1 MVDNTKLKR
10 LAEIGAKD
18 SKLLTQRQRETIA
31 VEIKKIAK
39 YKFIQIEPYEIDEA
53 VDGNNSLNLN
63 WLEAHKTAEIINEL
77 EPDEAFIDCPSTNIE
92 AYTNYLKKLLKKPVK
107 LILEHKADSKY
118 PLVGA
123 ASIIAKCIREEEVK
137 KIEKK
142 VGESIGTGYP
152 ANPICQEFLKK
163 NFEKYPEIFRKS
175 WMTIKNHKAA
185 KEQKG
190 LKEF

>member
-1 MVDNTKLKR
+1 MVKLEN
-10 LAEIGAKD
+10 LGVKD
-18 SKLLTQRQRETIA
+18 SKLLTQKQRELLA
-31 VEIKKIAK
+31 NEIKKIAK
-39 YKFIQIEPYEIDEA
+39 FKAIKIEPYEIDEA
-53 VDGNNSLNLN
+53 VDGDNELNLN

-107 LILEHKADSKY
+107 LILEHKAEKY
-118 PLVGA
+118 HVVGA
-123 ASIIAKCIREEEVK
+123 ASILAKCIREEEVK

-152 ANPICQEFLKK
+152 SNPICQKFLKD

-175 WMTIKNHKAA
+175 WMTVKNHVSKSRSLNEWM
-185 KEQKG
+185 KKD
-190 LKEF
+190 